1 MNSKELREKA
11 IKRYENGESPEEIYQ
26 SFGKV
31 ISLFLNSFSIL
42 YVIEKLTEK

>member
-11 IKRYENGESPEEIYQ
+11 IKRYENGESPKEIYQ
-26 SFGKV
+26 SFD
-31 ISLFLNSFSIL
+31 IAITLFLNSFSIL